1 MMNRRTFV
9 ASVAGALAAPFT
21 GEAQQAG
28 KTWRIGN
35 VLVGTLETI
44 GHLDRTIEASLAKA
58 GYVSGLVSALGT

>member
-9 ASVAGALAAPFT
+9 ASIAGALAAPFT

-28 KTWRIGN
+28 KTWRIAG
-35 VLVGTLETI
+35 VIVGTPETV